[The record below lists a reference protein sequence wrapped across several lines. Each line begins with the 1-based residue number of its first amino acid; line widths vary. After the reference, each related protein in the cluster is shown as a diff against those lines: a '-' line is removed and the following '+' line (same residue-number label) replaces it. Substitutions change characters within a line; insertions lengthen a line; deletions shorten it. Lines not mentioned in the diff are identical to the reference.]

1 MCPRQMFFYFN
12 LLAGQ
17 QGVVHVL
24 AQCSV
29 LYSMNHDTE
38 NPPVHQLPAA
48 EKQEGSTE
56 RLSRSLKHPYRS
68 PNDDILQQCL
78 VLRTPAQKNH
88 TWF

>member
-1 MCPRQMFFYFN
+1 MLFYFN

-17 QGVVHVL
+17 QGVVHVP

-29 LYSMNHDTE
+29 LYSMNHDAE
-38 NPPVHQLPAA
+38 NPPVHQLPTA

-56 RLSRSLKHPYRS
+56 RLSRSLKHLYRS

-78 VLRTPAQKNH
+78 VLRTPAQKH
-88 TWF
+88 LVLSKIVIP